1 MYKVYKNL
9 HNGKWSLMDVE
20 SGLVCGHA
28 DSVTLI
34 DASTKISQA
43 GRNRVLLERKK
54 NVHAFIVGSVIALGG
69 FTPFKGR
76 SVNVKDC
83 NIDFVWVD
91 RLESITY
98 NPYKYSDFVVKS
110 TEQVVPAT
118 MKVVF
123 MNQYVNAGW

>member
-9 HNGKWSLMDVE
+9 HNNKWSVMDVE
-20 SGLVCGHA
+20 TGLVCGHA
-28 DSVTLI
+28 DSVTLV

-54 NVHAFIVGSVIALGG
+54 NVHAFIVGSVVALGG
-69 FTPFKGR
+69 FQSFKGR
-76 SVNVKDC
+76 NVIVKDC
-83 NIDFVWVD
+83 GVD
-91 RLESITY
+91 HIMLDTLVSITY
-98 NPYKYSDFVVKS
+98 NPYKYDNFVVKS

-123 MNQYVNAGW
+123 LNQYVNAGW